1 MYKIATLNKISPVGL
16 NRFTEKYE
24 VFDGAGEAGI
34 AGASGVLVRSQAM
47 HDMEFGDELLAI
59 ARAGAGVNNIPL
71 DRCADQGIV
80 VFNTP
85 GANANAVTELVIASM
100 IMAARNIDSAI
111 AWEGTLKDD
120 PTVEDV
126 SKAVEKGKSK
136 FAGFEIKGKTLGL
149 VGLGAIGR
157 LVANA
162 AKALGMTV
170 MGFDPYL
177 GEAQAK
183 ALEGQ
188 VTIKETLAEMLPECD
203 IVSLHLPATDS
214 TKGMIN
220 ADVLSSFKDGA
231 VLLNFSRDKLVVEA
245 DLLGALESGKLRK
258 YVTDFATPGILGDP
272 RVTCTPH
279 LGAST
284 EEAEDNCAMMAVDQM
299 MNYIETGAIKNSV
312 NFPALSLDLLPPGED
327 AAAYNTICLM
337 TKGEP
342 EPAKLLS
349 AMFADKSIYAAK
361 GAVRGEYGYA
371 LGLTKDAIT
380 EVPKAEGVIRVRVI
394 ERA

>member
-16 NRFTEKYE
+16 KRFTEKYE

-245 DLLGALESGKLRK
+245 DLLGALESGKLKK